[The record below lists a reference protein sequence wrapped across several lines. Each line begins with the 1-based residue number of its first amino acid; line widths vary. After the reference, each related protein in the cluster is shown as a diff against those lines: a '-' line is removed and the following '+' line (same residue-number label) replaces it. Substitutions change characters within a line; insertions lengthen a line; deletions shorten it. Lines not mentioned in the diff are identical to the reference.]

1 MEPEACTRSQ
11 LASRGTRF
19 FASTAIVDNSRM
31 MRMSAI
37 AAFAAA
43 TIALAVTHEPS
54 AARLPQA
61 PASAEAS
68 ILLYH
73 RLGPVVHD
81 SMTVKTAT
89 FRTHL
94 EYLKAHGYPVI
105 PLRTL
110 VNYLLGRGTAPPPRA
125 VVITADDG
133 HASVFT
139 EMLPLVREYRVPV
152 TLFIYPS
159 AISNA
164 SYAMK
169 WDQLAELSRTGLFDI
184 QSHTYWHPNFKTE
197 KRRLSP
203 DAYRSFVT
211 MQFTKPRTVL
221 QGKLGVDAT
230 MLAWPFGIYDDD
242 LIATA
247 SQSGYVAG
255 FTLDR
260 RPATKRERTMALPR
274 YLVLDTDTASKF
286 AAMLPHDPR

>member
-1 MEPEACTRSQ
+1 MFVTGA
-11 LASRGTRF
+11 
-19 FASTAIVDNSRM
+19 M
-31 MRMSAI
+31 
-37 AAFAAA
+37 
-43 TIALAVTHEPS
+43 ALAVLHEPT
-54 AARLPQA
+54 AARQRDVA
-61 PASAEAS
+61 VSVEAS
-68 ILLYH
+68 ILAYH
-73 RLGPVVHD
+73 RFGPVVHD
-81 SMTVKTAT
+81 SMTVRTAT
-89 FRTHL
+89 FRTQL
-94 EYLKAHGYPVI
+94 EYMKQHGYPII
-105 PLRTL
+105 PLQAL
-110 VNYLLGRGTAPPPRA
+110 VSYLLGHGPAPPARA
-125 VVITADDG
+125 VVITVDDG

-139 EMLPLVREYRVPV
+139 EMLPLVGEYRVPV

-169 WDQLAELSRTGLFDI
+169 WQQLAELSRTGLFDI

-197 KRRLSP
+197 RRRLSP

-221 QGKLGVDAT
+221 RDKLGVDAK

-260 RPATKRERTMALPR
+260 RPVTPRERMMALPR
-274 YLVLDTDTASKF
+274 FLVLDSDSGRAF
-286 AAMLPHDPR
+286 AAMLPREPR